1 MHTSLA
7 VGGDHRASGVVP
19 KTMLIPWA
27 EQISSWM
34 TNTKTVVANH
44 ENQLTEETVLDSKI
58 ILITSGALY
67 TAFRKGAKIN
77 LPPGKK
83 TFDAKYVV
91 PREGV
96 ALHPLFAFMKSRAC
110 AGRPAFSFVIHDEIH
125 MRCNPRTWTG
135 LITKVLS
142 THSPFRLGLT
152 ATPVTRDAGQM
163 AHLCDALRMN
173 PVILR
178 SARAWVMAHGGQ
190 KKAAIQKSSVLLM
203 HESNALDRCTK
214 ELLDLPPLRETVLE
228 YEPRVEGKEAIE
240 AHNCHLRRAKHVA
253 HDLVKRESAPDSQKK
268 TIEIL
273 SAMHIMQ
280 QTCFSPILAK
290 HGAVEL
296 QRNKRLLR
304 ACVSKP
310 SETLVLVQRA
320 ARHWQ
325 THGHPKIVIYT
336 SSTAMLDVMALY
348 LSCSGCGE
356 NCSLELCK

>member
-1 MHTSLA
+1 MNTENIISPSTSWPGREEDANGCPHPNNASKIAAPTPTPTATQLAPQLVAPTRFAHKLDAQKSPEELHLEAVARDEFETVVCSNNLYGPSGRFGTLRLKTGEGLPFIEELTGLERKLQTHQIAGARRFLLIDCDKPLHTRDVAQLWVWGTGLGKTVGAIAVIAAIAQKLA
-7 VGGDHRASGVVP
+7 LSGSTFEGKECASPSVMRHLSSDDEKTLIVVP

-163 AHLCDALRMN
+163 AHL
-173 PVILR
+173 
-178 SARAWVMAHGGQ
+178 
-190 KKAAIQKSSVLLM
+190 
-203 HESNALDRCTK
+203 
-214 ELLDLPPLRETVLE
+214 
-228 YEPRVEGKEAIE
+228 
-240 AHNCHLRRAKHVA
+240 
-253 HDLVKRESAPDSQKK
+253 
-268 TIEIL
+268 
-273 SAMHIMQ
+273 
-280 QTCFSPILAK
+280 
-290 HGAVEL
+290 
-296 QRNKRLLR
+296 
-304 ACVSKP
+304 
-310 SETLVLVQRA
+310 
-320 ARHWQ
+320 
-325 THGHPKIVIYT
+325 
-336 SSTAMLDVMALY
+336 
-348 LSCSGCGE
+348 
-356 NCSLELCK
+356 